1 MKQIKSYPSKLRK
14 FWCFSKKVSSNLLD
28 PTQVNSFIMIITKE
42 LDLSYNCVSLS
53 HLRKH
58 KFKHFPK
65 CLNLICRCGLDMK
78 STLSFLL
85 LLQDHVFHDEKYILL
100 NTWNKTDCRIL
111 EYLLNVLCMF
121 NLRPVSTGDKS
132 WRCSACLANFLVKN
146 K

>member
-85 LLQDHVFHDEKYILL
+85 LLQDHVFHDVKYILL

-132 WRCSACLANFLVKN
+132 WRCSACSANFLVKN

>member
-132 WRCSACLANFLVKN
+132 WRCSACSANFLVKN

>member
-85 LLQDHVFHDEKYILL
+85 LLQDHVFHDVKYILL

-132 WRCSACLANFLVKN
+132 WRCSASLANFLVKN

>member
-85 LLQDHVFHDEKYILL
+85 LLQDHVFHDVKYILL

>member
-85 LLQDHVFHDEKYILL
+85 LLQDHVFHDKKYILL

-132 WRCSACLANFLVKN
+132 WRCSACSANFLVKN